1 MSSAQ
6 DNQVGACVYILHML
20 LQRLESQ
27 QPGMLLEMAE
37 GIGADQ
43 TAASAT
49 ERGKKLDP
57 VFSEALR
64 IVNLARAQLQR
75 ADQNDAG
82 DDL

>member
-6 DNQVGACVYILHML
+6 ANQVGASVYILHML

-37 GIGADQ
+37 GIVADQ

-49 ERGKKLDP
+49 DGGKKLDP
-57 VFSEALR
+57 VFLEALR

-75 ADQNDAG
+75 ADRNDAG
-82 DDL
+82 DDR